1 MLKESVEMHA
11 PAAVKESV
19 EAGHVA
25 KGQGIS
31 SFGGGVEVSV
41 KTTPDMNAAF
51 AYSDILIHR
60 LVYDGMLKFHGFL
73 K

>member
-19 EAGHVA
+19 EAAA
-25 KGQGIS
+25 KGMHFEG
-31 SFGGGVEVSV
+31 
-41 KTTPDMNAAF
+41 
-51 AYSDILIHR
+51 YR